1 MHEAETVDQIK
12 KAVGILG
19 LTNVKNHRTAS
30 AVTTNLPVTNAHSMN
45 ASLEKGVVE
54 GYLAQEGVTPILKEN
69 T

>member
-1 MHEAETVDQIK
+1 M
-12 KAVGILG
+12 G